1 MILIQKLPSSDK
13 TRFVDW
19 RFDILTNAI
28 TIASSRSFYDAF
40 QVTISMFYEAYLS
53 LLLAHLEKYQFF
65 DAYIFL
71 ANNQDDNIQ
80 NNLSKLWI
88 DSLKTSLETINVT
101 LMNLDVIDISFIFG
115 LQLPYEYDSR
125 LDQMHTSNIYNDKFL
140 QIIFNDQI
148 WFQLYFHDQI
158 AMHLAEVKIQLSTD
172 FVFDLLTNNPTR
184 IIKQYKRLFLVEH
197 IELTEILRLFETSL
211 QLINEEQIRNI
222 IKKQWVEIP
231 PSMIQSSEFYTLV
244 LVNSEQFYLLPPKT
258 TTLKKQPI
266 FECKGDPMIETSLMN
281 LIELILSPSVI
292 QQVKNIQQVTTTYS
306 LIAQGIRDLD
316 SYMVNNLEKL
326 RSFLSF
332 VRCLTTLLPHRA
344 LEVLKDVSKSG
355 FDAKFHLCSSIHYFI
370 TQLQERIKS
379 EQSTV
384 DENIIHRA
392 LVKLELDFLKDWLAD
407 NEDSYGEILTLMN
420 DENND
425 LWFYSAKIFT
435 IIDNKL
441 DLTSTLKENHG
452 NLPSNDEYKHLNQSL
467 EIPNIS
473 TRKIERLMV
482 NRLHMHLMLSVQG
495 NEIGQQL
502 TDEYPYFIENF
513 REIQS
518 GNKLDVGQMI
528 SLLAWLKYYAQMY
541 AFALNNDSRDDVLS
555 ELDRFLT
562 NGDTP
567 FCSTIKLFI
576 IKQILQMSKLTL
588 KDLREIYVN
597 RNLLWIRPFFQRLR
611 DQQAT
616 NVRQTLILPLPLFEC
631 REEFERVRKIFNS
644 TDRNNQLQKVIQE
657 CNHTQKLSYAF
668 LCWFIEYYSR
678 FTQSNTEIDVDFIC
692 IIQHDF
698 RQDLIKS
705 FTPLG
710 YQFLID
716 LCSNFSDKSYFQLH
730 YTMIPDDIH
739 KRLLALNIVAVFI
752 SFKAQSAI
760 TLLGNI
766 LFNNQRQMPI
776 NYVQP

>member
-441 DLTSTLKENHG
+441 ELTSTLKKNHG
-452 NLPSNDEYKHLNQSL
+452 NLSSNDEYQHLNQSL
-467 EIPNIS
+467 EISNTS
-473 TRKIERLMV
+473 TRKIQRLMV

-495 NEIGQQL
+495 DKIDQQL
-502 TDEYPYFIENF
+502 TNEYPHFVENVHT
-513 REIQS
+513 IQS
-518 GNKLDVGQMI
+518 NKKLDVGQMI
-528 SLLAWLKYYAQMY
+528 SLVAWLKYYAQMY
-541 AFALNNDSRDDVLS
+541 AFALNNDSREDILS
-555 ELDRFLT
+555 DLNKFLT
-562 NGDTP
+562 NTDTP
-567 FCSTIKLFI
+567 FCSTLKLFI
-576 IKQILQMSKLTL
+576 VKQILQICKLKL
-588 KDLREIYVN
+588 EDLRDIYVN
-597 RNLLWIRPFFQRLR
+597 RNLLWIKPFFQRSR
-611 DQQAT
+611 DQQTT
-616 NVRQTLILPLPLFEC
+616 NVRQTIIPPMPLFQC
-631 REEFERVRKIFNS
+631 RPQFLRIRQVFNN
-644 TDRNNQLQKVIQE
+644 TDRNNQLRKIIQE
-657 CNHTQKLSYAF
+657 CNHTQELSYAF

-678 FTQSNTEIDVDFIC
+678 FTQPNTEIDADFIR

-698 RQDLIKS
+698 GQDLI
-705 FTPLG
+705 
-710 YQFLID
+710 
-716 LCSNFSDKSYFQLH
+716 
-730 YTMIPDDIH
+730 
-739 KRLLALNIVAVFI
+739 
-752 SFKAQSAI
+752 
-760 TLLGNI
+760 
-766 LFNNQRQMPI
+766 
-776 NYVQP
+776 